1 MVIVKGLAG
10 TDFSFC
16 YIKRDSHFIR
26 MVENFDSITFME
38 RVARKW
44 KWRLIYS
51 EMSAA
56 FEIRHPQGK
65 FEQFHEAWFATS
77 W

>member
-1 MVIVKGLAG
+1 MVIVKGLVG

-51 EMSAA
+51 EIPWSLT
-56 FEIRHPQGK
+56 IRDKAPTRQI
-65 FEQFHEAWFATS
+65 
-77 W
+77 